1 MMKMSRSIIGWVVVL
16 AVMSFVVAGVA
27 IAASDSE
34 APAATDTDTPS
45 LVGGTLTGGA
55 GGAGGAAGGAGG
67 GATGGGGADVRVAQ
81 Y

>member
-1 MMKMSRSIIGWVVVL
+1 MKMSRSIMGWVAVIAVL
-16 AVMSFVVAGVA
+16 LSVTAGIA

-34 APAATDTDTPS
+34 TPAAADTDTTPT
-45 LVGGTLTGGA
+45 LVGATLTGGA